1 MADDLIYDL
10 ANVTDALDDYLTI
23 KEKNRN
29 YIEAGRTSS
38 YGSKGTN
45 YNLKEFKYYDPNTEQ
60 QQTFLGTPLEARKI
74 LGSNYLPEKPKDDV
88 YNQEDIGE
96 IQQNLFSFYQKPGQK
111 TLPVSI
117 NEAKLVM
124 DIQNIMEDYAD
135 TRDDMI
141 LGGENVKNRLDEVVS
156 IYDSYLSS
164 RDQGNLN
171 QGKVDFYRNK
181 LDKTE
186 ARWSKAK
193 DTKMDLKAKEEPFE
207 AAEYV
212 KETYGKDSVWYVHP
226 KTGDKKIGP
235 PNASIPGS
243 PLEGYT
249 PMGKITGD
257 TIEDFIKSTGDPA
270 FDIDQEALKGRDK
283 KQFERYEYLMNHVMK
298 EISVLPVI
306 NRDGEKVL
314 INPFRI
320 LHMGDEEYREHME
333 KLNISD
339 QVATENAMAFLG
351 NVDNPQVKQFM
362 DIMMPMKQFK
372 ELKKEWSWYLD
383 PTKDAP
389 DWYVKKYGQPEKKG
403 IPEYISPY
411 SFDPKLKSR
420 NPLGLDI
427 PEGLFK

>member
-23 KEKNRN
+23 KEKTRN

-38 YGSKGTN
+38 YGSKGAN
-45 YNLKEFKYYDPNTEQ
+45 YNLKEFKYYDPITEQ
-60 QQTFLGTPLEARKI
+60 QRTFLGTPFEAREI
-74 LGSNYLPEKPKDDV
+74 LGSNYLREKSEDDV

-96 IQQNLFSFYQKPGQK
+96 IQQNLFSLYQKPGQK

-117 NEAKLVM
+117 NEAKFVM

-141 LGGENVKNRLDEVVS
+141 LGDENVKNRLDEVVN

-171 QGKVDFYRNK
+171 QGKVNFYRNK

-193 DTKMDLKAKEEPFE
+193 DTKMDLNAKEEPFE

-226 KTGDKKIGP
+226 ETGDKKIGP

-257 TIEDFIKSTGDPA
+257 TIEDFMKSTGEPA

-283 KQFERYEYLMNHVMK
+283 AQFNQYKSLMDHVMK
-298 EISVLPVI
+298 NMSVLPVQTD
-306 NRDGEKVL
+306 DGEALVNVGL
-314 INPFRI
+314 ILQMNDERFRR
-320 LHMGDEEYREHME
+320 HMKSLEIPD
-333 KLNISD
+333 K
-339 QVATENAMAFLG
+339 VATKNAMSFLR
-351 NVDNPQVKQFM
+351 NVDNPQVKEFM
-362 DIMMPMKQFK
+362 DMMIPMDQFQK
-372 ELKKEWSWYLD
+372 LKDQWGWYLD
-383 PTKDAP
+383 PTKAAP
-389 DWYVKKYGQPEKKG
+389 DWYVKKYGQPGKKS
-403 IPEYISPY
+403 IPEYVSPY

-427 PEGLFK
+427 PEELFK